1 MTLAQ
6 QLKSMSLP
14 GTPAYR
20 AAEAMDAAENALM
33 SWRGTGCPECNGDCH
48 SANPPVAL
56 CIMQVTQIALDK
68 LRGEA

>member
-20 AAEAMDAAENALM
+20 AAEAMEAAEVEL
-33 SWRGTGCPECNGDCH
+33 
-48 SANPPVAL
+48 SAVVSRDNNRMYASDRPIIWVDRVAL
-56 CIMQVTQIALDK
+56 DTALAK

>member
-20 AAEAMDAAENALM
+20 AAEAMAAAE
-33 SWRGTGCPECNGDCH
+33 
-48 SANPPVAL
+48 VAL
-56 CIMQVTQIALDK
+56 AEMLECYLDVDGSDGALETAAKEQARAALAK

>member
-20 AAEAMDAAENALM
+20 AAEAMEAAEGAL
-33 SWRGTGCPECNGDCH
+33 SEI
-48 SANPPVAL
+48 SAYSPDIEYAVAKSRA
-56 CIMQVTQIALDK
+56 ALAK